1 VTLDRVLVKF
11 SLDEPNNNVAPNPIQ
26 SRFWLCH
33 LSNQFCSQA
42 HQVRKGSSCGARGN
56 TRPLIAPA
64 AVAPEWRGMHK
75 CNNPCFSDIQ
85 LNVQQ
90 VFISGDKT
98 RLVGETV
105 TEREKGVRQDAALL
119 YSACHPRSVVPNNV
133 PDTFQV
139 SQVAFPPR
147 EPCLVL
153 MYRITPSFKRL
164 INCHCRKKALQW
176 IGKYAS
182 SKEPPL
188 SLSSNFPQPPPTHLA
203 CYMHR
208 AT

>member
-1 VTLDRVLVKF
+1 MSRITTW
-11 SLDEPNNNVAPNPIQ
+11 PQ
-26 SRFWLCH
+26 SNHAFGIVICH
-33 LSNQFCSQA
+33 LSNQSCSQA

-56 TRPLIAPA
+56 TRPLIAPPSPVGG
-64 AVAPEWRGMHK
+64 VACTSVTTLAFPTFQLKVQGFGFGRQNEACRGDGHS
-75 CNNPCFSDIQ
+75 NN
-85 LNVQQ
+85 
-90 VFISGDKT
+90 
-98 RLVGETV
+98 R
-105 TEREKGVRQDAALL
+105 TERKKGARQDVALL
-119 YSACHPRSVVPNNV
+119 YNACHPRSVVPNNV

-139 SQVAFPPR
+139 SQVAFLLC

-164 INCHCRKKALQW
+164 INCQCRKKALQR